1 MRSSYSKWSD
11 YRKKRNGP
19 DNGNDGNDGNDLAD
33 TRLALIV
40 LVLSAAV
47 LVIVIERFACMA
59 STRLALRPINC
70 RSPTRGSCSFSP
82 SAYPL
87 PNSCPSIALT
97 GME

>member
-1 MRSSYSKWSD
+1 MHIRYGFD
-11 YRKKRNGP
+11 R
-19 DNGNDGNDGNDLAD
+19 AD

-59 STRLALRPINC
+59 ST
-70 RSPTRGSCSFSP
+70 
-82 SAYPL
+82 
-87 PNSCPSIALT
+87 NSCPRSALT

>member
-1 MRSSYSKWSD
+1 MHIRYGFD
-11 YRKKRNGP
+11 R
-19 DNGNDGNDGNDLAD
+19 AD

-59 STRLALRPINC
+59 
-70 RSPTRGSCSFSP
+70 
-82 SAYPL
+82 L
-87 PNSCPSIALT
+87 PNSCPRSALT

>member
-1 MRSSYSKWSD
+1 MHIRY
-11 YRKKRNGP
+11 GF
-19 DNGNDGNDGNDLAD
+19 DLAG

-59 STRLALRPINC
+59 
-70 RSPTRGSCSFSP
+70 
-82 SAYPL
+82 L
-87 PNSCPSIALT
+87 PNSCPRSALT

>member
-11 YRKKRNGP
+11 YRKKRSAP
-19 DNGNDGNDGNDLAD
+19 DDGNDGNDLAD

-70 RSPTRGSCSFSP
+70 RSPTRGSCSLSP

>member
-19 DNGNDGNDGNDLAD
+19 DDSNDGNDLAD

-59 STRLALRPINC
+59 STRLALRPIIF